1 MAEPG
6 SKANH
11 RLEHGAGGRAQ
22 GGCEQGEQGADA
34 GQGCGAG
41 GTVTF
46 LSCSRSFGMSGEG
59 AQCTHTHTHTRGEG
73 WHSELISEES
83 QGMFHPLTLSS

>member
-11 RLEHGAGGRAQ
+11 RLEHRARGRAQ
-22 GGCEQGEQGADA
+22 GGCEQGADT

-46 LSCSRSFGMSGEG
+46 LSCSRSFEMSGEG
-59 AQCTHTHTHTRGEG
+59 AQCTRTHVHTHKGKAGTVN
-73 WHSELISEES
+73 
-83 QGMFHPLTLSS
+83 SSLRRVKVCFIP